1 MFLVK
6 KKVYL
11 DAIYIYQYL
20 GIFFLPE
27 TSACDINKNKVFYL
41 NSQRNKKELGDLFNQ
56 IRKKLVIFVHFK
68 GFNISQKPK
77 SSPLSYFAQETSLN
91 LAPN

>member
-1 MFLVK
+1 MFLVEIFLPR
-6 KKVYL
+6 Y
-11 DAIYIYQYL
+11 YIYQYL

-27 TSACDINKNKVFYL
+27 TSACNINKANYFIQIHREIKILV
-41 NSQRNKKELGDLFNQ
+41 DLFNQ

-77 SSPLSYFAQETSLN
+77 SSPLSYFAKKTSLN
-91 LAPN
+91 LVPN